1 MLHSARLKPQLLH
14 ARIPKHRV
22 LCLDEIKFKL
32 AAAAASVPGST
43 NLLLNLLSFST
54 IKESRE
60 RLFGPRNKKTA
71 VVNSNNSN
79 ANDGD
84 DEEEENDE
92 NSVTTTHSSFFKS
105 VRNLRN
111 TLRTRSRSTM
121 NNTKNH
127 LVLDQGLE
135 LHAMGA
141 TQQFIEFQTPVGSI
155 LNGKLFY
162 KVAKDIYLEKW
173 NNKNKNQ
180 NSEEDVSEND
190 GESGEESG
198 EEGESESD
206 LNGEEEKI
214 EKERRTKRKSI
225 RAKLRRGES
234 LPSSSSSSS
243 SNSSSSDSDS
253 DYESD
258 SNNNTTNNNNNN
270 NNDSKNNSNK
280 SKSNDVIEDED
291 QTPMLLVGLQTM
303 QEKGRG
309 GRVQRTKIELAPP
322 RVTSYK
328 LRIGD
333 RLFFVAD
340 DIEEVNNKMTQLLQW
355 YTYQTNNASAETE
368 TASETKENSNAST
381 SILSSSSIIQSTG
394 SLRKSFE
401 RFDSR
406 GVKKQDAIL
415 HEMDASSY
423 QNHGARSST
432 DSDTDSDDLT
442 EEQLLNRRHANDPN
456 TALLDF
462 DVLHQRPKGSK
473 NHLLSNTGTFENDV
487 FQVLR
492 NLYSLCHLYI
502 VCIYYS

>member
-71 VVNSNNSN
+71 VVNNNNSN

-190 GESGEESG
+190 GESDESGEESG

-214 EKERRTKRKSI
+214 EKARNTKRKSI

-243 SNSSSSDSDS
+243 SNSSSSD
-253 DYESD
+253 
-258 SNNNTTNNNNNN
+258 
-270 NNDSKNNSNK
+270 
-280 SKSNDVIEDED
+280 
-291 QTPMLLVGLQTM
+291 
-303 QEKGRG
+303 
-309 GRVQRTKIELAPP
+309 
-322 RVTSYK
+322 
-328 LRIGD
+328 
-333 RLFFVAD
+333 
-340 DIEEVNNKMTQLLQW
+340 
-355 YTYQTNNASAETE
+355 
-368 TASETKENSNAST
+368 
-381 SILSSSSIIQSTG
+381 
-394 SLRKSFE
+394 
-401 RFDSR
+401 
-406 GVKKQDAIL
+406 
-415 HEMDASSY
+415 
-423 QNHGARSST
+423 
-432 DSDTDSDDLT
+432 
-442 EEQLLNRRHANDPN
+442 
-456 TALLDF
+456 
-462 DVLHQRPKGSK
+462 
-473 NHLLSNTGTFENDV
+473 
-487 FQVLR
+487 
-492 NLYSLCHLYI
+492 
-502 VCIYYS
+502 

>member
-1 MLHSARLKPQLLH
+1 MFNCIIHFLLRLN
-14 ARIPKHRV
+14 PKEMTADETLTKLGLDSSLVIQWNGRSQRV
-22 LCLDEIKFKL
+22 RRPPPLTYWEEFVATDSWYIRELTADVPEDEWE
-32 AAAAASVPGST
+32 AAV
-43 NLLLNLLSFST
+43 
-54 IKESRE
+54 KDE
-60 RLFGPRNKKTA
+60 
-71 VVNSNNSN
+71 
-79 ANDGD
+79 DW
-84 DEEEENDE
+84 DEEMIEVGGEEDE
-92 NSVTTTHSSFFKS
+92 
-105 VRNLRN
+105 
-111 TLRTRSRSTM
+111 
-121 NNTKNH
+121 
-127 LVLDQGLE
+127 E
-135 LHAMGA
+135 A
-141 TQQFIEFQTPVGSI
+141 E
-155 LNGKLFY
+155 
-162 KVAKDIYLEKW
+162 
-173 NNKNKNQ
+173 
-180 NSEEDVSEND
+180 SEEDCAYS
-190 GESGEESG
+190 EESG
-198 EEGESESD
+198 EEEESESD

-214 EKERRTKRKSI
+214 EKARNTKRKSI

-258 SNNNTTNNNNNN
+258 NNNNNNN
-270 NNDSKNNSNK
+270 NNDSKNNATN

-328 LRIGD
+328 LRVGD

-355 YTYQTNNASAETE
+355 YTYQTNNASAETK
-368 TASETKENSNAST
+368 TASETKENSNASA
-381 SILSSSSIIQSTG
+381 SIQSSSSIIQSTG

-432 DSDTDSDDLT
+432 DSDTDSDELT

-462 DVLHQRPKGSK
+462 DVLHQRQKGSK
-473 NHLLSNTGTFENDV
+473 NHLFHNSYVLRSNTGTFEICCFSSFEKSIFIV
-487 FQVLR
+487 SSIH
-492 NLYSLCHLYI
+492 SL
-502 VCIYYS
+502 